1 MLRVSDYFFPE
12 AKSIANE
19 SRLQERG
26 KLEYTF
32 FHFRAVTTVRLRL
45 LFGFVTNVFSG
56 EAFRHLDSQP
66 VVINHRTN
74 TNKSVM

>member
-32 FHFRAVTTVRLRL
+32 FHFRAVTTVQTKTI
-45 LFGFVTNVFSG
+45 VW
-56 EAFRHLDSQP
+56 FRH
-66 VVINHRTN
+66 
-74 TNKSVM
+74 